1 MLKYTTR
8 MGDGFRV
15 EMAEAEIRKD
25 IEDGT
30 SDAARRADIEP
41 MTEDEVANNK
51 HPKQRGLQ

>member
-1 MLKYTTR
+1 MQSTTR

-15 EMAEAEIRKD
+15 EMTEVEIRKD
-25 IEDGT
+25 IADAT
-30 SDAARRADIEP
+30 TDAAQRADIEP